1 MLKNDYSQVREY
13 ELKDT
18 QVLVVDLTKKQ
29 LDDMRDEE
37 GKTLP
42 ISEEVRFFVR
52 GHKFGVLSP
61 INKCQIRLIFL

>member
-1 MLKNDYSQVREY
+1 MLKNDYSQVREH

-37 GKTLP
+37 GKVLP
-42 ISEEVRFFVR
+42 ISEQVGFLAFTVFVALR
-52 GHKFGVLSP
+52 DA
-61 INKCQIRLIFL
+61 FLQDLYSNL

>member
-18 QVLVVDLTKKQ
+18 QVLVVDLTKRQ

-37 GKTLP
+37 GRTLP
-42 ISEEVRFFVR
+42 ISESVSIQQF
-52 GHKFGVLSP
+52 
-61 INKCQIRLIFL
+61 